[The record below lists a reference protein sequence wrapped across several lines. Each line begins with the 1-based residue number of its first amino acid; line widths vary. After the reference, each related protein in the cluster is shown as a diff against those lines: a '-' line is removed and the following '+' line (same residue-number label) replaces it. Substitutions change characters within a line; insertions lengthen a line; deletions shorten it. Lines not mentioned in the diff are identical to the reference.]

1 MKRFFCN
8 TMLFLLVAFAAAG
21 CLKFD
26 YTGQSFEPLSDSSPV
41 AVFKDK
47 AAVPA
52 GDYRI
57 IGRGVLSGSNEIDS
71 YDRMAELRAQAR
83 KHGADAIC
91 LLGTRNKLVGV
102 FPAGGDNFGEPLSA
116 ISNRGN
122 VDPSGKT
129 WAMSSFGV
137 MAPLKNQEEQRYE
150 FEMQVLFLKKST
162 KFDAEMKKRPALL

>member
-57 IGRGVLSGSNEIDS
+57 IGRGVLSGQR
-71 YDRMAELRAQAR
+71 DRQLRP
-83 KHGADAIC
+83 HG
-91 LLGTRNKLVGV
+91 
-102 FPAGGDNFGEPLSA
+102 
-116 ISNRGN
+116 
-122 VDPSGKT
+122 
-129 WAMSSFGV
+129 
-137 MAPLKNQEEQRYE
+137 
-150 FEMQVLFLKKST
+150 
-162 KFDAEMKKRPALL
+162 